1 MRTAFL
7 GMAIP
12 IVCLLATFCYA
23 QSTSGFQSVGGDFGQ
38 DWISSFKVQNFRLA
52 DQNPKNDLWIWGG
65 APKGSIIVNGRLVA
79 DPYYFWK
86 SLNYTRGWLGRVWV
100 DPRTGYPIYAYIE
113 PHTRRTM
120 YFYVDPYT
128 QSRSILMD
136 ILPLERHTMAAFLP
150 SIRISTGQSS
160 ICRRR
165 YSGSTMS

>member
-128 QSRSILMD
+128 QKPVYLNGYPAIGTPYYGGVPPFYSYIDRSIVNM
-136 ILPLERHTMAAFLP
+136 PP
-150 SIRISTGQSS
+150 SIFR
-160 ICRRR
+160 
-165 YSGSTMS
+165 